1 MVAFLMT
8 MRKSVGFLAMLALTA
23 CASAGGQP
31 KAYAPAPLGRPMV
44 TTTRASATSIPVTI
58 ASDVVEGF
66 QFLYQFIDET
76 EFVLCLEGKHS
87 AGRITVT
94 GFRLA
99 RMKSTNAYSVS
110 YEGCLA
116 RDYLGTAHNHPPMQD
131 GGALCYQSGA
141 DQKSFELDKRA
152 VVDIILCG
160 NTRFLWVLKD
170 GRSKIVQNAPAQ
182 LTAK

>member
-1 MVAFLMT
+1 

-31 KAYAPAPLGRPMV
+31 KAYEPAPLGRTLSVVPSS
-44 TTTRASATSIPVTI
+44 RAGLPV
-58 ASDVVEGF
+58 AVAADVVEGF
-66 QFLYQFIDET
+66 QFLYQFINET
-76 EFVLCLEGKHS
+76 EFVLCLEGKS
-87 AGRITVT
+87 VGGRITVT

-99 RMKSTNAYSVS
+99 RMKATNAYSVS
-110 YEGCLA
+110 YEGCST
-116 RDYLGTAHNHPPMQD
+116 RDYVGTAHNHPPMSD
-131 GGALCYQSGA
+131 GGALCYQSNA

-152 VVDIILCG
+152 VVDIIICG

-170 GRSKIVQNAPAQ
+170 GRSKVQQNTVSS